1 MPSGSWGGEP
11 EMTFCLPLPGGA
23 EWLSLRRVK
32 WSFRLAR
39 LAGIDVRVHAT
50 FLLLLAWFGFAYYA
64 DGGAGAMV
72 VGLAFIILLFVCVVL
87 HEFGHALAARA
98 YGIGTHDITL
108 LPIGGVARLERI
120 PEKPMQ
126 ELVVALAGPAVNVV
140 IAAGL
145 YIVLGRFFEW
155 SDLLA
160 VDREQ
165 GSILAKLLA
174 INILLVV
181 FNLLPAFP
189 MDGGRVLRA
198 LLAMQM
204 KHARATRIA
213 ASVGQIM
220 AVLLGVLGLVG
231 NPMLL
236 FVAVFVFF
244 GAQQEALYA
253 TAKENFEETRVL
265 DIMQPLPPVFA
276 RGTTVLA
283 AVQMAMR
290 DSRASYPLVDSG
302 LRILGLIPAED
313 LARALHDRAA
323 EPVDRL
329 ARDHT
334 VTIPAQASL
343 REARAIMHR
352 GLQQDYPVTN
362 AANQLVGYLSREDLP
377 AGFLSAEQVELA
389 PIGSGR

>member
-1 MPSGSWGGEP
+1 MPSGAWAGEP
-11 EMTFCLPLPGGA
+11 EMLVALPLPGGA
-23 EWLSLRRVK
+23 GWLSLRRVK
-32 WSFRLAR
+32 WSFHLVR

-64 DGGAGAMV
+64 DGGAGAMA

-108 LPIGGVARLERI
+108 LPIGGVARLERM

-174 INILLVV
+174 INILLVC

-198 LLAMQM
+198 LLATQM

-236 FVAVFVFF
+236 FIAVFVFF

-253 TAKENFEETRVL
+253 TAKENFEEARVV
-265 DIMQPLPPVFA
+265 DIMRPLPPVFA
-276 RGTTVLA
+276 RGTSVLA

-313 LARALHDRAA
+313 LARALHDSPA

-329 ARDHT
+329 ARGQV

-343 REARAIMHR
+343 REARDIMR
-352 GLQQDYPVTN
+352 VGLQQDYPVTN
-362 AANQLVGYLSREDLP
+362 EANQLVGYLSREDLP
-377 AGFLSAEQVELA
+377 AGFLGAGQAELA
-389 PIGSGR
+389 RTGGGR